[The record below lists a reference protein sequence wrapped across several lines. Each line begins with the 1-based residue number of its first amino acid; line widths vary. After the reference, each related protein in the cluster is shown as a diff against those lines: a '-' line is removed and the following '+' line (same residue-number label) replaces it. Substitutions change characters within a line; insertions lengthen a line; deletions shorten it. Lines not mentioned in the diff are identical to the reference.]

1 MEIFILALPYLLFS
15 AICSVLMVNISKN
28 WYSSCKNRK
37 KLIWMFLLEINL
49 ICIIVVF
56 CSFRTNVI
64 LPDGR
69 MIGGNDTINYK
80 NLFHSA
86 YNMSYL
92 NYLEYTRQEP
102 LYCLLAWSVARFT
115 HSFQIMLVIIYIS
128 MSLCVI
134 KYCKLVKQNVWYF
147 WGNLCVMFLFLESF
161 NTLRTAWALFLTI
174 LVVDF
179 LFQNKY
185 KHAWCVA
192 FIASLIHITG
202 IINALII
209 IIYYII
215 KHSSR
220 RIVIKN
226 VTLISLCYFILI
238 SFLIIIVPQITYGR
252 YYRYAIEGG
261 SFSSAL
267 FISYIY
273 VMFCNITTR
282 GFSTDI
288 KNRNLLI
295 IITIFMP
302 FIILQLKYAMVYRIM
317 LMVMPYIFLMILQIR
332 EFSKRSLKIPI
343 NCITIL
349 FFTIRILSFI
359 EGRIYSLG
367 GQYVFMGIRSE

>member
-1 MEIFILALPYLLFS
+1 MEIFTLALPYLLFS
-15 AICSVLMVNISKN
+15 VCCSVLMVNISKS
-28 WYSSCKNRK
+28 WYSSYKNRIN
-37 KLIWMFLLEINL
+37 LIRLFLLESSL

-69 MIGGNDTINYK
+69 IIGGNDTLNYK

-86 YNMSYL
+86 YHMSYL
-92 NYLEYTRQEP
+92 SYLEYTRQEP
-102 LYCLLAWSVARFT
+102 LYCLLAWSVARIT

-134 KYCKLVKQNVWYF
+134 KYCKLIKQNVWYF
-147 WGNLCVMFLFLESF
+147 WGNLCVMLLFLESF
-161 NTLRTAWALFLTI
+161 NTLRTIWALFLTI
-174 LVVDF
+174 FVVDF
-179 LFQNKY
+179 LFRNKY
-185 KHAWCVA
+185 KHAWCIT